1 MAPPEPDLRI
11 LQANERTLLAWVRT
25 GLSLMAF
32 GFVISRL
39 AAWLRL
45 EHPDES
51 ASPWLGVLVIV
62 LGMAC
67 NALGAHRFVQAR
79 RAIVEHRAIAPGA
92 TGPVVLAYA
101 VVALGLGAIAY
112 VLVIG

>member
-1 MAPPEPDLRI
+1 MQEPDLRI

-32 GFVISRL
+32 GFVIARIS
-39 AAWLRL
+39 AWLRI
-45 EHPDES
+45 EHPEQS
-51 ASPWLGVLVIV
+51 STPWLGIAVIAI
-62 LGMAC
+62 GMAC

-79 RAIVEHRAIAPGA
+79 RAIVEHRGIIPDAR
-92 TGPVVLAYA
+92 GPVVVAYT

-112 VLVIG
+112 VLLIA